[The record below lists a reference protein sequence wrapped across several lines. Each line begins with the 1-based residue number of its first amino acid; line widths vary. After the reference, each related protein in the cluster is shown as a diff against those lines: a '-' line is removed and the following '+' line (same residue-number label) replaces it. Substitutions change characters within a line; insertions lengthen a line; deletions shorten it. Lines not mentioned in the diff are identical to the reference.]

1 MATTASAGQLEAAR
15 ERLVRRSK
23 HLNVATLAYNSVE
36 GVVAVTAGLVAG
48 SVALVGFGLD
58 SVIELAASVTALWR
72 LSADGDPRRRERAE
86 YMARRVIGGL
96 FLALAAYVAVDAGH
110 ALVRREAP
118 SESVVGII
126 LAALSVAVMPLLAK
140 AKRRVALQMESG
152 ALAAEARQTS
162 LCAYLSAILLAGLAL
177 NAAAGWWWADSVAAL
192 AMVPIIAREGIDGIR
207 LKPHCEDC
215 C

>member
-1 MATTASAGQLEAAR
+1 MMATTASVAQVAATR

-23 HLNVATLAYNSVE
+23 RLNVATLAYNSLE
-36 GVVAVTAGLVAG
+36 GVVAMAAGLVAG

-72 LSADGDPRRRERAE
+72 LSADDPGRRERAE
-86 YMARRVIGGL
+86 HMARRVIGGL
-96 FLALAAYVAVDAGH
+96 FLAHAAYVAIDAGR

-140 AKRRVALQMESG
+140 AKRRVALQLESG
-152 ALAAEARQTS
+152 ALAAEAKQTS
-162 LCAYLSAILLAGLAL
+162 LCAYLSVILLVGLAL
-177 NAAAGWWWADSVAAL
+177 NAVAGWWWADPVAAL
-192 AMVPIIAREGIDGIR
+192 AMAPIIAREGIEGVR
-207 LKPHCEDC
+207 LKPHCGDC